1 MSKTAITQPVVSYNQ
16 SIKSLGGETNAMRAF
31 YGCLV
36 CAVLLGLSACAQ
48 APKKVIK
55 KVAAPLVFPSPPD
68 DARFF
73 YERTIRSSRDVDTS
87 IAETSL
93 QELLTGTGATE
104 ANIPLRKPYAIAVH
118 QGRLFVSEPTS
129 RIVKVFDVPGK
140 KYFTIGAEEPG
151 RLLMPTGLD
160 VDGAGNL
167 YVADISVKAVMVYN
181 RDGVFLRKL
190 AATKI
195 GEPDLFKRL
204 ASVTV
209 DKKGEKIYALDIG
222 GTSGATENHR
232 VRIFDAK
239 TGKHLSDI
247 GKRGTGQGE
256 FNLARDLVL
265 DKDNNLF
272 VVDAGNARVQV
283 FNAEGNFLRE
293 FGNRGKQLGN
303 FSRPKEIAMDSTG
316 NIYVVDATFSHFQIF
331 NPNGELLMS
340 IGSGS
345 DKDTPVSYRLVSGI
359 AVDEDGRV
367 YLVDQQFKK
376 IDIFRPA
383 GMGVKQGYL
392 AGKGG
397 DNKLGAASQAPSISP
412 PSDVRTSGAQTLDV
426 QTSDAAAADE
436 KVSSDAS
443 PVNEGDDIL
452 DESLPD

>member
-1 MSKTAITQPVVSYNQ
+1 MSKSAITQPVTSYNRRIEA
-16 SIKSLGGETNAMRAF
+16 SDNAPGGLIAL

-48 APKKVIK
+48 APKKIAK
-55 KVAAPLVFPSPPD
+55 KAAAPLVFPSPPD

-87 IAETSL
+87 IADTSL
-93 QELLTGTGATE
+93 QELLTGTSARE

-118 QGRLFVSEPTS
+118 QGRLFISEPTT
-129 RIVKVFDVPGK
+129 RIVKVFDVPGR

-151 RLLMPTGLD
+151 RLLMPVGLD

-167 YVADISVKAVMVYN
+167 YVADITTKAVMVYN

-190 AATKI
+190 AASKI
-195 GEPDLFKRL
+195 GEPDLFKRMT
-204 ASVTV
+204 SVAV
-209 DKKGEKIYALDIG
+209 DRKGEKIYVLDIG
-222 GTSGATENHR
+222 GTSGASENHR
-232 VRIFDAK
+232 VRIFNAK

-247 GKRGTGQGE
+247 GKRGSGPGE

-272 VVDAGNARVQV
+272 VVDGGNARIQV
-283 FNAEGNFLRE
+283 FSSEGKFLRE

-303 FSRPKEIAMDSTG
+303 FSRPKEIAMDPSG
-316 NIYVVDATFSHFQIF
+316 NLYVVDATFSHFQIF

-345 DKDTPVSYRLVSGI
+345 NRDTPVSYRLVSGI

-367 YLVDQQFKK
+367 YVVDQQFRKV
-376 IDIFRPA
+376 DIFRPA
-383 GMGVKQGYL
+383 SLSVKEGYL

-397 DNKLGAASQAPSISP
+397 DNKPDPTSQAPSISP
-412 PSDVRTSGAQTLDV
+412 LPDVQSSGAQVLDV
-426 QTSDAAAADE
+426 QAPGAAAADE
-436 KVSSDAS
+436 EMSGDAS
-443 PVNEGDDIL
+443 LVNEGEDIL

>member
-1 MSKTAITQPVVSYNQ
+1 MSKTAITQPIISYNQ
-16 SIKSLGGETNAMRAF
+16 RIKASGGETHAMRAF

-48 APKKVIK
+48 APKKVVK
-55 KVAAPLVFPSPPD
+55 KTAAPLVFPTPPD
-68 DARFF
+68 EARFF

-93 QELLTGTGATE
+93 QELLTGTGARE
-104 ANIPLRKPYAIAVH
+104 ANIPLRKPYAVAVH

-129 RIVKVFDVPGK
+129 RIVKVFDVPAK

-167 YVADISVKAVMVYN
+167 YVADVTTKAVMVYN

-190 AATKI
+190 AASKV

-247 GKRGTGQGE
+247 GKRGMGQGE

-283 FNAEGNFLRE
+283 FNSEGKFLRQ
-293 FGNRGKQLGN
+293 FGNRGKQLGS
-303 FSRPKEIAMDSTG
+303 FSRPKEIDMDSSG
-316 NIYVVDATFSHFQIF
+316 NVYVVDATFSHFQIF
-331 NPNGELLMS
+331 NHSGELLMS
-340 IGSGS
+340 IGTGS
-345 DKDTPVSYRLVSGI
+345 DKDTPASYRLVSGI

-383 GMGVKQGYL
+383 GLGVKQGYL
-392 AGKGG
+392 AGNGA
-397 DNKLGAASQAPSISP
+397 DNKLDAASPASHVSP
-412 PSDVRTSGAQTLDV
+412 QPDPQTSGTQTLDV
-426 QTSDAAAADE
+426 QKPGANAVDDKTSNDL
-436 KVSSDAS
+436 S
-443 PVNEGDDIL
+443 PVNEGEDIL
-452 DESLPD
+452 DESLPN